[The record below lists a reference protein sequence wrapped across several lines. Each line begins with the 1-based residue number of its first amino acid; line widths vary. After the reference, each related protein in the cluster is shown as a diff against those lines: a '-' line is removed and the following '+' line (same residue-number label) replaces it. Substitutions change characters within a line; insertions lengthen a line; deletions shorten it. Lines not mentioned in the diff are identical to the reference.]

1 VSPLEELADQ
11 LEDHGWDSELIDA
24 VKARMAQLEKVAE
37 LARQVV
43 AMTDGPFNYVE
54 DCRSLEQALVDLDQG
69 TPYPDTKE

>member
-1 VSPLEELADQ
+1 VSP
-11 LEDHGWDSELIDA
+11 
-24 VKARMAQLEKVAE
+24 LEKVAE